1 MAWPCSRFQ
10 EPTLKSP
17 TETCHHLH
25 TVAFSTDNF
34 STFSLLNQMPQVA
47 RLKYCRLELT
57 WSSTRIPGE
66 DNGTPLQYS
75 CLENPWMEEPGRL
88 QSMGSLRVRCDWATS
103 LSLSCIGERNGN
115 PLQCSCLENPR
126 DGGAWWAAVYGV
138 TQSQTWLKWL
148 SILWSQLH
156 FKLIAMTALRQY
168 S

>member
-57 WSSTRIPGE
+57 WSSTLIPGE

-88 QSMGSLRVRCDWATS
+88 QSMGSQRVGCDWATS
-103 LSLSCIGERNGN
+103 LSLWLLWIELLWTFLNKQFCRHLLSSLLGKYLGVEW
-115 PLQCSCLENPR
+115 LELHLCGR
-126 DGGAWWAAVYGV
+126 G
-138 TQSQTWLKWL
+138 
-148 SILWSQLH
+148 LWCVCVGLYV
-156 FKLIAMTALRQY
+156 LIRINN
-168 S
+168 